1 MTTPASYRPKL
12 SVDTAYGGYQRVTL
26 LSIPQLDDSKIK
38 EIKVTRVILI
48 SIIIAVTITVFL
60 LTGFLVSFITTIIA
74 GVLIS
79 GLRQAARE
87 FIAEEQQKI
96 ANLQPRKILS
106 MLVVRPDNLVSEPR
120 ETRFLETGETV
131 SVLEKGDT
139 PIPDIV
145 SAVNRDYT
153 HYLDAIVQQVDSLK
167 KQGIKP
173 SAVHPQACETIRELI
188 DMAEDDIARRTSS
201 PTSIAIAEASDNL
214 KALTDALRDIR
225 KLNRGDDIPPK

>member
-1 MTTPASYRPKL
+1 
-12 SVDTAYGGYQRVTL
+12 
-26 LSIPQLDDSKIK
+26 
-38 EIKVTRVILI
+38 
-48 SIIIAVTITVFL
+48 
-60 LTGFLVSFITTIIA
+60 
-74 GVLIS
+74 
-79 GLRQAARE
+79 
-87 FIAEEQQKI
+87 
-96 ANLQPRKILS
+96 
-106 MLVVRPDNLVSEPR
+106 MLVVRPEHLVSESR

-145 SAVNRDYT
+145 SVVNRDYT
-153 HYLDAIVQQVDSLK
+153 HYLDAILQQVDSLK

-214 KALTDALRDIR
+214 KAMTDALRDIR
-225 KLNRGDDIPPK
+225 KLNRVDDIPPK

>member
-1 MTTPASYRPKL
+1 MVAISASLCYP
-12 SVDTAYGGYQRVTL
+12 S
-26 LSIPQLDDSKIK
+26 PQPDDSEINN
-38 EIKVTRVILI
+38 IKVNRAILT
-48 SIIIAVTITVFL
+48 SIIIIVTIIVFL
-60 LTGFLVSFITTIIA
+60 LTGFLVSLITVIIA

-79 GLRQAARE
+79 GLKQASRE
-87 FIAEEQQKI
+87 LIVEQQQKI

-120 ETRFLETGETV
+120 ETRFLETGEKV

-145 SAVNRDYT
+145 SVVNRDYT
-153 HYLDAIVQQVDSLK
+153 HYLDVILQQVDSLK

-188 DMAEDDIARRTSS
+188 DMAEDDITGRTSS
-201 PTSIAIAEASDNL
+201 PTSSAIADANDNL
-214 KALTDALRDIR
+214 KAMTEALRDIR
-225 KLNRGDDIPPK
+225 RLNRGNDTPPK